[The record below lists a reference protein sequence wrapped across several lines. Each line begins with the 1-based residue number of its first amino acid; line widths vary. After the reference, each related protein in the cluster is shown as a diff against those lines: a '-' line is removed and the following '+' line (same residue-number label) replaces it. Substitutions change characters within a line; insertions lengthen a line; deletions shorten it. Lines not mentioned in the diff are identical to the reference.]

1 MRAINFLTLFAVC
14 LALVLFSI
22 ENTEP
27 VVVKVV
33 KGVDIQA
40 PLCVELIVAM
50 GLGATLAWVFSL
62 WTRLQRLLESR
73 PTIRQL
79 RDKESHIQEL
89 EKDIAQYKAE
99 IEEQRQ
105 FLPATKPIT
114 TTAETTEILAQR

>member
-1 MRAINFLTLFAVC
+1 MRAINFLTIFAVC

-33 KGVDIQA
+33 KGIDIQA
-40 PLCVELIVAM
+40 PLCIELIGAM

-62 WTRLQRLLESR
+62 WTRLQRLLEAR
-73 PTIRQL
+73 PTLHKL
-79 RDKESHIQEL
+79 REKESQIQEL
-89 EKDIAQYKAE
+89 EKDLEQYKAE